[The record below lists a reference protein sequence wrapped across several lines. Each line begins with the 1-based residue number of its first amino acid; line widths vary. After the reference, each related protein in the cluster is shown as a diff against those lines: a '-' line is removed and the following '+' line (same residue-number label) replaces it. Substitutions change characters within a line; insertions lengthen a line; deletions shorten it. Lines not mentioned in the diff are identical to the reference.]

1 MSPRDPQPT
10 THRETGAATPAPLNR
25 GVVAGSLL
33 VTTIV
38 LCGGVGFGIGA
49 LIGVPVVLGLLG
61 LFAGLVAGFVLV
73 HARFRDL

>member
-10 THRETGAATPAPLNR
+10 THREKSAATPAPLNR

-38 LCGGVGFGIGA
+38 LGGGLGFGIGA